1 MKSPKMVAAIGLAL
15 VLAAILAL
23 LYYKTDTG
31 EFRRQIQILGHL
43 RELKSIDARWDSELL
58 RLRGETSSAKLSTAH
73 LGDSLKRAFAGLEAE
88 AAASAAMSQSLQ
100 SLKAAFTVKAELM
113 EQYRT
118 LAAGAKEHLEAVLA
132 VTPELNDV
140 LRQTRVADPRQRERV
155 NAMEYS
161 VGLAQTEMLRFNLT
175 PDSTQRGRLEAAI
188 TALKQADMPANPG
201 LPALMDRLSH
211 NIEGFFRQKVSEHE
225 LYARLV
231 FLTAGP
237 RLDTATATFHREL
250 EASVQEKE
258 LFRTYLIA
266 FAGSLLILVAHIG
279 ARLRQS
285 YTDVAAANA
294 ALKTANE
301 SLEHRV
307 QERTRD
313 LTKALEDLEESQAML
328 VQTEKMSSLGQM
340 VAGIA
345 HEINTPLAYVKNSL
359 ETVEGALPRTA
370 QLVEESDK
378 LLGMLRE
385 GADEQTFAKQY
396 AVVAAEVASLRS
408 GDGVAEMLK
417 LVKDGRF
424 GIAQI
429 AEIVTNLRNFSR
441 LDRSKVD
448 RFNIVDGLE
457 STLSIAKH
465 VLRSV
470 AVHKR
475 FATVPPITCSPSQ
488 LNQVFLN
495 LVTNAAQATE
505 GKAGEITITTRAP
518 DPEHVEIEVADNG
531 KGIAPDVLPK
541 IFDPFFTTKEV
552 GKGTG
557 LGLSIA
563 YKIVEGHGGRITVH
577 STPGEGT
584 RFVVTLPVHP
594 PAPPAG

>member
-1 MKSPKMVAAIGLAL
+1 MKSPKMMAAVALAL
-15 VLAAILAL
+15 VLAAIFGF

-31 EFRRQIQILGHL
+31 EFRRQIQILAHL
-43 RELKSIDARWDSELL
+43 RELKSIDARWDAELL
-58 RLRGETSSAKLSTAH
+58 RLRGETASTQLSTSH
-73 LGDSLKRAFAGLEAE
+73 LADALRRAFEGLETEAASSRTLAAGLPSLKSAF
-88 AAASAAMSQSLQ
+88 SI
-100 SLKAAFTVKAELM
+100 KAEMM
-113 EQYRT
+113 EQYRK
-118 LAAGAKEHLEAVLA
+118 LAAGAKEKLEGALA
-132 VTPELNDV
+132 VTPELNTV
-140 LRQTRVADPRQRERV
+140 LRQTRLSDPGQRERV
-155 NAMEYS
+155 TAMEYS
-161 VGLAQTEMLRFNLT
+161 VGLAQTEMLRFNLS
-175 PDSTQRGRLEAAI
+175 PDSTQRGRLEAAMA
-188 TALKQADMPANPG
+188 ALSQADMPANPG
-201 LPALMDRLSH
+201 LPALLDRLTH
-211 NIEGFFRQKVSEHE
+211 EMDGFFKQKVGEQE
-225 LYARLV
+225 LYGRLA

-237 RLDTATATFHREL
+237 RLDTLAATFHREL

-266 FAGSLLILVAHIG
+266 FAGSLLILLAHIG
-279 ARLRQS
+279 SKLRQS
-285 YTDVAAANA
+285 YGDLAAANA

-301 SLEHRV
+301 SLELRV

-313 LTKALEDLEESQAML
+313 LTKALKDLEESQAML

-359 ETVEGALPRTA
+359 ETVEAGLPRTA
-370 QLVEESDK
+370 RLVEESDK
-378 LLGMLRE
+378 LLRMLRD
-385 GADEQTFAKQY
+385 GADEQAFGKQY
-396 AVVAAEVASLRS
+396 AVVTDEVGELRS
-408 GDGVAEMLK
+408 GDAVGEMLK

-424 GIAQI
+424 GISQI

-448 RFNIVDGLE
+448 RFNVADGLE
-457 STLSIAKH
+457 STLSIARH
-465 VLRSV
+465 VLKSV
-470 AVHKR
+470 TVHKR
-475 FATVPPITCSPSQ
+475 FSPVPPITCSPSQ

-518 DPEHVEIEVADNG
+518 DPEHVEIEIADNG
-531 KGIAPDVLPK
+531 KGIPADVLPK

-563 YKIVEGHGGRITVH
+563 YKIVDAHGGKISVQ

-584 RFVVTLPVHP
+584 AFVVRLPVHP
-594 PAPPAG
+594 PAPPAA